1 MLNLDDLRIRYAINF
16 QPGAVVSG
24 GDLPPALAGLE
35 FYLLSSSGRVVLR
48 QGEELVM
55 VQSYPEMEAITDPS
69 INSGQAL
76 NQLPPYPML
85 AEVKADGGNIRLV
98 YLPDRD
104 AFAAITRGGHLDGG
118 ITAILGNLFGEPL
131 RAFFADHPETVVC
144 LEFIRH
150 KRAGYLA
157 DYGFTTRWRGLLAG
171 YFVFD
176 TFDKGRDAEEDT
188 PWHGRELLEEWCG
201 RYGLSLIPSLGVFA
215 AGEGEHLARALADV
229 EPVFEGI
236 VLKAAE
242 GRDRQRVYKV
252 RWEHLGTRF
261 AEKLRQR
268 ETGKA
273 GPLPAV
279 RDAAVIV
286 EHFWQGYGQPELGLE
301 RGITP
306 AEQKELE
313 SLRGALVHAA
323 QTDKRTIGPAAKR
336 YKTFL
341 EGTLAAAGDFSAEVQ
356 AELRHLIKARSGRI
370 VAEALRQR

>member
-1 MLNLDDLRIRYAINF
+1 MLNLDDLRVQYAINF

-35 FYLLSSSGRVVLR
+35 FYLLSSSGRVALR

-55 VQSYPEMEAITDPS
+55 VQSYPEMEAITD
-69 INSGQAL
+69 L

-118 ITAILGNLFGEPL
+118 ITTILDSLFGKPL
-131 RAFFADHPETVVC
+131 RAFFAGHPETVVC

-176 TFDKGRDAEEDT
+176 MFDKGRDAEEDT
-188 PWHGRELLEEWCG
+188 PWYGRKVLEEWCA
-201 RYGLSLIPSLGVFA
+201 RYGLSLIPSLGFFA
-215 AGEGEHLARALADV
+215 AGEEERLARALADV
-229 EPVFEGI
+229 EPVFEGV

-273 GPLPAV
+273 EPLPAV

-286 EHFWQGYGQPELGLE
+286 EHFLQGYGEPELGLE
-301 RGITP
+301 RGISP
-306 AEQKELE
+306 AEQEELE
-313 SLRGALVHAA
+313 SLRAALVHAA

-336 YKTFL
+336 YKAFL
-341 EGTLAAAGDFSAEVQ
+341 EGALAEAGIFSAEVQ
-356 AELRHLIKARSGRI
+356 AELRNLIKARAGRI
-370 VAEALRQR
+370 VAEALRQK